1 MQRRTFL
8 TKAAL
13 AATATSTALL
23 AACGK
28 KESGEVGAQT
38 AVVTKDRKSVV

>member
-1 MQRRTFL
+1 MQRRQFL
-8 TKAAL
+8 TNAAL

-28 KESGEVGAQT
+28 KEAATGEAGAPAVQT
-38 AVVTKDRKSVV
+38 SM